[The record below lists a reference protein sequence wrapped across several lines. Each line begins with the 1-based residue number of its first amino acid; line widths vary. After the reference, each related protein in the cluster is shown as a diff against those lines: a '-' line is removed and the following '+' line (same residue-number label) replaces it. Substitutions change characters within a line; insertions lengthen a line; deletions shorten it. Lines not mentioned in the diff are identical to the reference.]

1 VCSLAQEI
9 LAAQST
15 PIGFQLLPMCMRTK
29 MPLYKASSSTTPSRN
44 QAEGLICTRLYPTCE
59 AVRDKPRFVSID
71 KHDLPVTASLHAALL
86 RLRNR
91 SIERIIWV
99 DAVCINQQ
107 DLKEREQQVHSMAKI
122 YGKAKRVIVWLGEAA
137 GNEA

>member
-1 VCSLAQEI
+1 METRAWRR
-9 LAAQST
+9 
-15 PIGFQLLPMCMRTK
+15 PKFN
-29 MPLYKASSSTTPSRN
+29 ASFSSTLYRIR
-44 QAEGLICTRLYPTCE
+44 AKGLICTRLYPTCE